1 MTALLV
7 RPEPPKS
14 RSEDARNELLDVGAT
29 TTTSGTNVPKA
40 WRQAIVDDH
49 ESNDG
54 FLELT
59 LVREKMGK
67 QHLEHHHLCASL
79 LAENAPAG
87 VKRVVACHEELLS
100 VDFAHSGA
108 KFQVCA

>member
-1 MTALLV
+1 MGDV
-7 RPEPPKS
+7 
-14 RSEDARNELLDVGAT
+14 EDARDELLDIGAT
-29 TTTSGTNVPKA
+29 TTMSGTNVPRA
-40 WRQAIVDDH
+40 WRQVIIDDH
-49 ESNDG
+49 DSNDG

-67 QHLEHHHLCASL
+67 QHLEHHHLCASVW
-79 LAENAPAG
+79 AENTLAG
-87 VKRVVACHEELLS
+87 LKRITSCHKELLS